1 MKMSKTTEEIIK
13 ELLDALE
20 RAKKDKEVAENNVK
34 WLKSLAEKSGSEV
47 AVWKHEAL
55 RSRDI
60 IRQLENENK
69 LFKERN
75 EVKR

>member
-1 MKMSKTTEEIIK
+1 MNKSKDEQIQELTTMLEK
-13 ELLDALE
+13 EK
-20 RAKKDKEVAENNVK
+20 RDKQVAENNVK
-34 WLKSLAEKSGSEV
+34 MMKAMAEKSGSEV
-47 AVWKHEAL
+47 AGWKHEAL

>member
-1 MKMSKTTEEIIK
+1 MNKTKGDEIK
-13 ELLDALE
+13 ELMSLLE
-20 RAKKDKEVAENNVK
+20 KERQDRRVAENNVK
-34 WLKSLAEKSGSEV
+34 MMKAMAEKSGSEV

-69 LFKERN
+69 MFKESRL
-75 EVKR
+75 KK